1 MIKAAFFDID
11 GTLVSF
17 NTHRVP
23 ESAIQ
28 AIENLRRQGVK
39 IFLAT
44 GRHPIWVK
52 NIGFVFDGFVALNG
66 GYCTTR
72 TGEVI
77 YKQALSADDFKA
89 MLKYQQEVEPFSCAC
104 VLDNQICINYVN
116 DIAQGV
122 YNLVGIEAPEV
133 SDINQ
138 FADIPVYQLIA
149 FFNSEQEKDIMKVM
163 PHSVAARWHPDFAD
177 VVPLGINKAVGIQ
190 HVLSR
195 YGISQE
201 ETIAFGDG
209 GNDIAMLRYAGIGV
223 AMGNAAD
230 EVKAEADYVT
240 SSVDEDG
247 IAKALARYIR

>member
-17 NTHRVP
+17 KTHHVP
-23 ESAIQ
+23 ESAIR
-28 AIENLRRQGVK
+28 AVENLRRQGVK
-39 IFLAT
+39 VFLAT

-52 NIGFVFDGFVALNG
+52 NLGFEFDGFVALNG

-89 MLKYQQEVEPFSCAC
+89 MLKYQHEVEPFACAC
-104 VLDNQICINYVN
+104 VLDSQIYVNYIN

-122 YNLVGIEAPEV
+122 YNLVGIAAPEIR
-133 SDINQ
+133 DIDQ
-138 FADIPVYQLIA
+138 FADLPVYQLIA
-149 FFNSEQEKDIMKVM
+149 FFNSEQEKNIMKVM

-177 VVPLGINKAVGIQ
+177 VVPLGINKAVGSQ

-195 YGISQE
+195 YDISQDE
-201 ETIAFGDG
+201 IIAFGDG
-209 GNDIAMLRYAGIGV
+209 GNDIAMLQFAGIGV

-230 EVKAEADYVT
+230 EVKASADYVT

-247 IAKALARYIR
+247 IAKALAQYIR